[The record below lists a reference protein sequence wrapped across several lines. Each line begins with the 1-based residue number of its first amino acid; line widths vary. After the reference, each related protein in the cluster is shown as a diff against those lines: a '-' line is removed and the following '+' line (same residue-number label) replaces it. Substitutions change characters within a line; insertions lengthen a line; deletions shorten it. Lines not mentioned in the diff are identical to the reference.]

1 MGFGGGYS
9 TPDNSA
15 YENELAKQRQATA
28 EAESIASQKKAQ
40 DVTTI
45 ATRIVPAELTPGE
58 WQLRHCNE
66 THSDGLIDVVCY
78 QISIEVRDDCEAK

>member
-28 EAESIASQKKAQ
+28 EAESVASQKKVREDTAYAASQ
-40 DVTTI
+40 NARKGSLLMSDDEKNKAPKTTK
-45 ATRIVPAELTPGE
+45 
-58 WQLRHCNE
+58 
-66 THSDGLIDVVCY
+66 
-78 QISIEVRDDCEAK
+78 SILGGS

>member
-28 EAESIASQKKAQ
+28 EAESIAAQKKERQDTAFEAAQ
-40 DVTTI
+40 NSRKSSLLMSDEDLKKAPKTTK
-45 ATRIVPAELTPGE
+45 
-58 WQLRHCNE
+58 
-66 THSDGLIDVVCY
+66 
-78 QISIEVRDDCEAK
+78 SILGGA

>member
-9 TPDNSA
+9 APDNSA

-40 DVTTI
+40 EDAAFAASQNARKGSLLMSDDEKNKAPKTTKSK
-45 ATRIVPAELTPGE
+45 LGG
-58 WQLRHCNE
+58 
-66 THSDGLIDVVCY
+66 S
-78 QISIEVRDDCEAK
+78 

>member
-15 YENELAKQRQATA
+15 YENESAKQRQATA

-40 DVTTI
+40 EDAAFAASQNARKGSLLMSDDEKNKAPKTTK
-45 ATRIVPAELTPGE
+45 
-58 WQLRHCNE
+58 
-66 THSDGLIDVVCY
+66 
-78 QISIEVRDDCEAK
+78 SILGGA

>member
-28 EAESIASQKKAQ
+28 EAESIASQKKVREDAAYAASQ
-40 DVTTI
+40 NARKGSLLMSDDEKNKAPKTTK
-45 ATRIVPAELTPGE
+45 
-58 WQLRHCNE
+58 
-66 THSDGLIDVVCY
+66 
-78 QISIEVRDDCEAK
+78 SILGGS